1 MHGSH
6 NDNFGVSFL
15 NLENANAW
23 VITDPFLRNLIS
35 ATLYD
40 ATRKLLPLNLQFIGS
55 FRWLFYQSCTL
66 RIFHKHL
73 HTPLLKVQFCNIVM
87 CSLCCAICHRMFNH
101 YGSFDPLFFIL
112 LIFYYCYYF
121 NGKFGQQLV
130 FFQFLFFSFLWFC
143 LHIWFFL
150 FLFLFFF
157 TCFVF
162 IFIYLIFLYGSYG
175 PPYLIVLDL
184 VSSFVGSC

>member
-1 MHGSH
+1 M
-6 NDNFGVSFL
+6 
-15 NLENANAW
+15 
-23 VITDPFLRNLIS
+23 
-35 ATLYD
+35 
-40 ATRKLLPLNLQFIGS
+40 
-55 FRWLFYQSCTL
+55 
-66 RIFHKHL
+66 

-157 TCFVF
+157 YLFCFYFYLFNFSLWQLWATILDCFRFSIKLCWFLLKGF
-162 IFIYLIFLYGSYG
+162 IKSYWS
-175 PPYLIVLDL
+175 V
-184 VSSFVGSC
+184 